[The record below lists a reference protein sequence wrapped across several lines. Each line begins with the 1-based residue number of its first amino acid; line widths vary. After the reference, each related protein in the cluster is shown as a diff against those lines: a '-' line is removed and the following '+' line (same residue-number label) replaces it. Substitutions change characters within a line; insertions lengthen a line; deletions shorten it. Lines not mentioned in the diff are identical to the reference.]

1 VRLPAVV
8 EAPLGVPRQAEPLE
22 VEEVQDAPREV
33 VEVPVEL
40 QLVVTQAAQD
50 ALREAVEAP
59 DELLAVVTQA
69 AQDAPREVVEVP
81 VELQLVVTQVAQDAL
96 REAAEAPDELL
107 AVVAERDVPRE
118 AEEVRVEP
126 PAEEVQDEML
136 AGVAEAVQDALREA
150 AEARD
155 ELLAVVAEA
164 VQDALREAV
173 EVRVEPQAEVQPS
186 AAEPSVALQALSLLA
201 ARPARQHK
209 TLRLRVSVVTTS
221 EGSRSQSLRAG
232 RIEFVSWRPVREKQ
246 SNNVSFVSNDEL
258 VIVRRQCGEGISVH
272 LILLIV
278 TE

>member
-96 REAAEAPDELL
+96 REAAEA
-107 AVVAERDVPRE
+107 
-118 AEEVRVEP
+118 
-126 PAEEVQDEML
+126 
-136 AGVAEAVQDALREA
+136 
-150 AEARD
+150 RD

-221 EGSRSQSLRAG
+221 EGSRSQSLRAV

-246 SNNVSFVSNDEL
+246 SNNVSFVSF
-258 VIVRRQCGEGISVH
+258 C
-272 LILLIV
+272 
-278 TE
+278 